1 MCFKRE
7 SLGRHDGGAGT
18 TIISS
23 REHDGRLVRHHLARM
38 NVFGVI
44 LDKEMREFM
53 GVNGGHLVIPT
64 SRAPRPSGMCRRS
77 ARSPLVLFVEL
88 RTKTAISPKVDN
100 RVEAPCM

>member
-18 TIISS
+18 TIISLM
-23 REHDGRLVRHHLARM
+23 EHDGRLVRRHLAHI

-53 GVNGGHLVIPT
+53 GVNGGPW
-64 SRAPRPSGMCRRS
+64 S
-77 ARSPLVLFVEL
+77 SP
-88 RTKTAISPKVDN
+88 ISSSTTFGNVSTIGEKSLGPF
-100 RVEAPCM
+100 R